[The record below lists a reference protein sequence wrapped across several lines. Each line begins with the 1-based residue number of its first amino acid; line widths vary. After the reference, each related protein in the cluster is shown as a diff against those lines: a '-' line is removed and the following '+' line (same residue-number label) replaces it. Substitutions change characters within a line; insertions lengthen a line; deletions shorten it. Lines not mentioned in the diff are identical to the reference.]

1 MNNTFWTAR
10 NIALVILPVLL
21 LTLLGISIGNRS
33 YAEPLFIHTTYYF
46 LLATVLCWAGTY
58 LISLRDL
65 TRVAAVAWARE
76 NKAGILIAL
85 VLTVITALAVHPAL
99 RVLSDE
105 TNLLGTSKN
114 FFFSKT
120 ATFTTTGKWYYDN
133 FWDAGVVIDRRPP
146 LFPFLVSLVHIL
158 RGYSY
163 TNPFVLNLLILPL
176 FVLVSYRL
184 AKSLGGEM
192 FGVAAAILV
201 SAHPITLI
209 SLRSGGFDFFAAFF
223 SLLIVKNLLDHC
235 RAPSADRLAV
245 LWMNLCLFVET
256 RYESGLFLPPVV
268 LFLLVFRLAK
278 LDYLRPY
285 RFLYAFSPAF
295 LLPRIWQSILRG
307 NVPEQDP
314 GTVTFSSGNFFTN
327 AKDYFKPIFTPLD
340 YHSPHG
346 AFILGLGV
354 VGCGLCIYW
363 MVKHLLPR
371 DRPKADTQ
379 FTVAVIGWMALQLFI
394 VFTYFWGRSQ
404 HPAAARLIITIDTFF
419 SFPAAW
425 ALTCMLRRL
434 KPAITWV
441 VCAGLFAIYLPV
453 AAEHRIL
460 NELTLTR
467 EAASTWRFFES
478 LHENRILI
486 VTDRPGLYTVM
497 NYGALD
503 FEAAKQDPNL
513 LEALSRHLF
522 YDIYLVQ
529 QVDLTTH
536 KVLPQFEIWPDRPS
550 QPMIEFQNDANATV
564 RISRLAH

>member
-1 MNNTFWTAR
+1 
-10 NIALVILPVLL
+10 
-21 LTLLGISIGNRS
+21 
-33 YAEPLFIHTTYYF
+33 
-46 LLATVLCWAGTY
+46 
-58 LISLRDL
+58 
-65 TRVAAVAWARE
+65 
-76 NKAGILIAL
+76 
-85 VLTVITALAVHPAL
+85 
-99 RVLSDE
+99 
-105 TNLLGTSKN
+105 
-114 FFFSKT
+114 
-120 ATFTTTGKWYYDN
+120 
-133 FWDAGVVIDRRPP
+133 
-146 LFPFLVSLVHIL
+146 
-158 RGYSY
+158 
-163 TNPFVLNLLILPL
+163 
-176 FVLVSYRL
+176 
-184 AKSLGGEM
+184 
-192 FGVAAAILV
+192 
-201 SAHPITLI
+201 
-209 SLRSGGFDFFAAFF
+209 
-223 SLLIVKNLLDHC
+223 
-235 RAPSADRLAV
+235 
-245 LWMNLCLFVET
+245 
-256 RYESGLFLPPVV
+256 
-268 LFLLVFRLAK
+268 
-278 LDYLRPY
+278 
-285 RFLYAFSPAF
+285 
-295 LLPRIWQSILRG
+295 
-307 NVPEQDP
+307 
-314 GTVTFSSGNFFTN
+314 
-327 AKDYFKPIFTPLD
+327 
-340 YHSPHG
+340 
-346 AFILGLGV
+346 
-354 VGCGLCIYW
+354 